1 MSEAGAGPRVRWRRW
16 LLWAAV
22 AVISLVFFLQW
33 TFPYDRVKDRVVDA
47 LSAKYNVTV
56 GSVHRGFLP
65 GRMSL
70 RKVALESRP
79 SKLGEVPRVVFVDR
93 IDLQVGV
100 FAAITGNLDLGF
112 DVAMGGG
119 TIEGNVAL
127 SKTAVDFALD
137 GRGVPMVSVP
147 GLAEAVGLPVGGK
160 LNTTVALHMPYT
172 TKGKRAIDIPKMTG
186 LVKLSCAVG
195 CTVGD
200 GVARVKPGANANSKN
215 AIFGA
220 DGIVVPQLTI
230 NQFSLALG
238 FDKGHAKV
246 KSFELVSPD
255 GDAHIELDIAL
266 ASEFPESEVKGCIK
280 FKLSPELKAREEKF
294 GNIQAFIGTPIDK
307 EGYNNIELFRTMRQ
321 MGRRPAEACSA
332 TSMDDAARDAT
343 PARPPVRPD
352 LPLATQDAAV
362 PPLQP
367 IVPPDAPVAP
377 AIVPD
382 APAVGAGADANR
394 VDPASMPAEEAE
406 AMRRRVM
413 EAADRAESPPP
424 ASVDAPPADYV
435 Q

>member
-1 MSEAGAGPRVRWRRW
+1 MW
-16 LLWAAV
+16 LLWGAV
-22 AVISLVFFLQW
+22 AVISMVFFLQW

-79 SKLGEVPRVVFVDR
+79 SKVGEVPRVIFIDR
-93 IDLQVGV
+93 IDLQVGM

-119 TIEGNVAL
+119 TIEGNVEL
-127 SKTAVDFALD
+127 SKAAVEVTLD

-160 LNTTVALHMPYT
+160 LNTKVALHMPYT
-172 TKGKRAIDIPKMTG
+172 TKGKRAIDIPKMSGVIT
-186 LVKLSCAVG
+186 LACVVG

-230 NQFSLALG
+230 NSFSLALA

-246 KSFELVSPD
+246 KSFELVSAD
-255 GDAHIELDIAL
+255 GDADIELDIAL
-266 ASEFPESEVKGCIK
+266 APEFPASEVKGCIK

-307 EGYNNIELFRTMRQ
+307 EGYNNIELFRTVRQ

-332 TSMDDAARDAT
+332 ASLDDDDRDAPQT
-343 PARPPVRPD
+343 QPTRPPVRPD
-352 LPLATQDAAV
+352 LPLSAQDAAAA
-362 PPLQP
+362 PLQP
-367 IVPPDAPVAP
+367 IVPADAPVAP

-382 APAVGAGADANR
+382 APTIGAATDAPR
-394 VDPASMPAEEAE
+394 IDPAAMTADDAE